1 MKKATLKDI
10 AKKFNVSVSTVSK
23 ALKDSDE
30 ISKATK
36 EKIKEYAKEINYRPN
51 LNALSLKN
59 RRTRTIGILV
69 PDMLNYFLAQ
79 VLKGIEKTALQH
91 NYKVVICI
99 TNDSHNKEIEIIEM
113 LSNGS
118 VDGFIISIAEE
129 TELNKE
135 FSHFTNALTFNLP
148 IVMLDR
154 VANGVNCDKVITNN
168 REAGKL
174 AVEKLAKS
182 GCKHIAFASSI
193 SHLKVSQDL
202 LKGYY
207 DGINNLRRNINES
220 QIVNVQE
227 DHYSGYEN
235 MLLPLFKD
243 SNIDGIVATN
253 EGVALAAMK
262 IALRIGKKIPDDF
275 SAIGFTNGILAR
287 HSNPKLTTV
296 SQHGEIMGTTAA
308 EMLINRLENPNEDK
322 EFKTK
327 VVKTD
332 IVERKSPSIL
342 LHALPE
348 PKRAKNDAF
357 RLK

>member
-30 ISKATK
+30 ISEATR
-36 EKIKEYAKEINYRPN
+36 EKIKGYAKEINYRPN

-79 VLKGIEKTALQH
+79 VLKGIEKTALKF

-99 TNDSHNKEIEIIEM
+99 TNDSHKKETEIIEM

-135 FSHFTNALTFNLP
+135 FDHFNNALAFKLP

-154 VANGVNCDKVITNN
+154 VANGVQCDKVITNN
-168 REAGKL
+168 REAGKQ
-174 AVEKLAKS
+174 AVERLAES
-182 GCKHIAFASSI
+182 GCKNIAFASAI

-202 LKGYY
+202 LKGYH
-207 DGINNLRRNINES
+207 DGIHNLGRTVNDN
-220 QIVNVQE
+220 QIVNAQE
-227 DHYSGYEN
+227 DHYSGYED
-235 MLLPLFKD
+235 MLKPLFSD
-243 SNIDGIVATN
+243 NTIDGVVATN

-262 IALRIGKKIPDDF
+262 IALKQGKIIPDDF

-308 EMLINRLENPNEDK
+308 EMLINRLENPDEEKD
-322 EFKTK
+322 FKTK
-327 VVKTD
+327 VIKTD
-332 IVERKSPSIL
+332 IVERNSTRPL
-342 LHALPE
+342 TVY
-348 PKRAKNDAF
+348 
-357 RLK
+357 

>member
-10 AKKFNVSVSTVSK
+10 AKRFDVSVSTVSK
-23 ALKDSDE
+23 ALKDSEE
-30 ISKATK
+30 ISEATR
-36 EKIKEYAKEINYRPN
+36 EKIKKYAKEINYRPN

-79 VLKGIEKTALQH
+79 VLKGIEKTALKYD
-91 NYKVVICI
+91 YKVVICI

-135 FSHFTNALTFNLP
+135 FNHFNDALAFKLP

-174 AVEKLAKS
+174 AVERLAES

-202 LKGYY
+202 LKGYH
-207 DGINNLRRNINES
+207 DGINNLGRKIDES
-220 QIVNVQE
+220 QIVSVKE

-243 SNIDGIVATN
+243 NTIDGIVATS

-262 IALRIGKKIPDDF
+262 IALKKGKSIPDDF

-296 SQHGEIMGTTAA
+296 SQHGEIMGATAA
-308 EMLINRLENPNEDK
+308 KMLINRLENSNEEK

-327 VVKTD
+327 VIKTD
-332 IVERKSPSIL
+332 IVERNSTKP
-342 LHALPE
+342 
-348 PKRAKNDAF
+348 
-357 RLK
+357 LKVL

>member
-1 MKKATLKDI
+1 MKKVTLKDI
-10 AKKFNVSVSTVSK
+10 AKKFNVSISTVSK
-23 ALKDSDE
+23 ALNDSEE
-30 ISKATK
+30 ISEATR

-79 VLKGIEKTALQH
+79 VLKGIEKTALKY

-135 FSHFTNALTFNLP
+135 FTHFKNALAFNLP

-168 REAGKL
+168 REAGKK
-174 AVEKLAKS
+174 AVERLAES
-182 GCKHIAFASSI
+182 GCKNIAFASAI
-193 SHLKVSQDL
+193 PHLKVSQDL

-207 DGINNLRRNINES
+207 DGINNLGRTINEN
-220 QIVNVQE
+220 QIINIRE

-235 MLLPLFKD
+235 MLLPLFED
-243 SNIDGIVATN
+243 NAIDGIVATN

-262 IALRIGKKIPDDF
+262 IAYKKGKTIPEDF

-296 SQHGEIMGTTAA
+296 SQHGETMGTAA
-308 EMLINRLENPNEDK
+308 TKMLIERLENPDEEK

-327 VVKTD
+327 VIKTD
-332 IVERKSPSIL
+332 IVERNSTRPVKVY
-342 LHALPE
+342 
-348 PKRAKNDAF
+348 
-357 RLK
+357 

>member
-1 MKKATLKDI
+1 MKKTTLKDI
-10 AKKFNVSVSTVSK
+10 AKQFNVSISTVSK
-23 ALKDSDE
+23 ALSDSEE
-30 ISKATK
+30 ISEATRK
-36 EKIKEYAKEINYRPN
+36 KIKEYAKKVNYRPN

-59 RRTRTIGILV
+59 KRTKAIGILV

-79 VLKGIEKTALQH
+79 VLKGIEKTAIE
-91 NYKVVICI
+91 NAYKVVICI
-99 TNDSHNKEIEIIEM
+99 TNDSHNKEKEIIEM

-129 TELNKE
+129 TELNKD
-135 FSHFTNALTFNLP
+135 FSHFNNALAFNLP

-174 AVEKLAKS
+174 AVERLAHS
-182 GCKHIAFASSI
+182 GCKNIAFASAI

-207 DGINNLRRNINES
+207 DGINNLNRTINS
-220 QIVNVQE
+220 NQIVNIQE
-227 DHYSGYEN
+227 NHYSGYEN
-235 MLLPLFKD
+235 MLLPLFND
-243 SNIDGIVATN
+243 NTIDGIVATN

-262 IALRIGKKIPDDF
+262 IAHKKGKKIPDDF

-296 SQHGEIMGTTAA
+296 SQHGEIMGTAA
-308 EMLINRLENPNEDK
+308 TKMLIERLENPDEEK
-322 EFKTK
+322 ELKTK
-327 VVKTD
+327 VIKTD
-332 IVERKSPSIL
+332 IVERNSTRPIKVY
-342 LHALPE
+342 
-348 PKRAKNDAF
+348 
-357 RLK
+357 

>member
-1 MKKATLKDI
+1 MKKTTLKDI

-23 ALKDSDE
+23 ALKGSEE
-30 ISKATK
+30 ISDATR
-36 EKIKEYAKEINYRPN
+36 EKIKTYAEAINYRPN

-79 VLKGIEKTALQH
+79 VLKGIEKTAIAH

-99 TNDSHNKEIEIIEM
+99 TNDSHNKEVETIEM

-129 TELNKE
+129 TEVNKE
-135 FSHFTNALTFNLP
+135 FEHFNSALAFNLP
-148 IVMLDR
+148 IVMFDR
-154 VANGVNCDKVITNN
+154 VANGVQCDKVITNN
-168 REAGKL
+168 RKAGEQAIISL
-174 AVEKLAKS
+174 AES
-182 GCKHIAFASSI
+182 GCKSIGFASSN

-207 DGINNLRRNINES
+207 DGIHGLGQTINE
-220 QIVNVQE
+220 QFIVHKKE
-227 DHYSGYEN
+227 DHYSGYET
-235 MLLPLFKD
+235 MLEPLFED
-243 SNIDGIVATN
+243 DTIDGIIASN

-262 IALRIGKKIPDDF
+262 IAQKRGKRIPEDF
-275 SAIGFTNGILAR
+275 STIGFTNGVLAR

-296 SQHGEIMGTTAA
+296 SQHGEAMGAAAA
-308 EMLINRLENPNEDK
+308 EMLISRLEHPEKEK

-327 VVKTD
+327 VIKTD
-332 IVERKSPSIL
+332 IVERNSTRSVKVP
-342 LHALPE
+342 
-348 PKRAKNDAF
+348 
-357 RLK
+357 

>member
-30 ISKATK
+30 ISEATRD
-36 EKIKEYAKEINYRPN
+36 KIKTYAKEINYRPN

-79 VLKGIEKTALQH
+79 VLKGIEKTALKY

-99 TNDSHNKEIEIIEM
+99 TNDSHKKEIEIIEM

-135 FSHFTNALTFNLP
+135 FAHFNNALAFKLP

-154 VANGVNCDKVITNN
+154 VANGVLCDKVITNN
-168 REAGKL
+168 REAGKQ
-174 AVEKLAKS
+174 AVERLAES
-182 GCKHIAFASSI
+182 GCKNIAFASAI

-202 LKGYY
+202 LKGYH
-207 DGINNLRRNINES
+207 DGINNLGRTVNENK
-220 QIVNVQE
+220 IVNVQE
-227 DHYSGYEN
+227 DHYSAYEN
-235 MLLPLFKD
+235 MLKPLFVD
-243 SNIDGIVATN
+243 NTIDGIVATN

-262 IALRIGKKIPDDF
+262 IAHKQRKTIPDDF

-287 HSNPKLTTV
+287 HSYPKLTTV
-296 SQHGEIMGTTAA
+296 SQHGEIMGATAA
-308 EMLINRLENPNEDK
+308 EMLINRLENPDEEKD
-322 EFKTK
+322 FKTK
-327 VVKTD
+327 VIKTD
-332 IVERKSPSIL
+332 IVERNSTRPL
-342 LHALPE
+342 TVY
-348 PKRAKNDAF
+348 
-357 RLK
+357 